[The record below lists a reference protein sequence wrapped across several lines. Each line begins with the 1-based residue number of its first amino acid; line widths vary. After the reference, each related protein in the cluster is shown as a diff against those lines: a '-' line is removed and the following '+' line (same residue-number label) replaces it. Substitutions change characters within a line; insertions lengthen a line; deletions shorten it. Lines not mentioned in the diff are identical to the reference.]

1 MHPSGAADVLR
12 TYRRA
17 ARCDGK
23 HHVSAFSNLLQQFV
37 QVFQSCLGRSASQL
51 LNSMVLTSIL
61 VQVRSIVVVLT
72 SIFVV
77 STSIRLALARIFVV
91 STSISA
97 PPNHTPAPCCVECRN
112 IENQVP
118 KDLRRAQFDSFDKLF
133 GVQNACDKHCSG
145 FDKYFCGFDKHSANF
160 S

>member
-17 ARCDGK
+17 AGCDRK

-37 QVFQSCLGRSASQL
+37 QVFQSCLGRSVSQL

-61 VQVRSIVVVLT
+61 VLVRSIVVVLT

-97 PPNHTPAPCCVECRN
+97 PPNHPPAPCCVECRN

-118 KDLRRAQFDSFDKLF
+118 KDLKNTRP
-133 GVQNACDKHCSG
+133 GTG
-145 FDKYFCGFDKHSANF
+145 FFEVRGPPIGTKDRY
-160 S
+160 

>member
-17 ARCDGK
+17 AGCDGK

-51 LNSMVLTSIL
+51 LNSI
-61 VQVRSIVVVLT
+61 VLT

-77 STSIRLALARIFVV
+77 SISIRLTLARIFVV

-97 PPNHTPAPCCVECRN
+97 PPNHPPAPCCVECQS
-112 IENQVP
+112 IENQVF
-118 KDLRRAQFDSFDKLF
+118 KDLRRADP
-133 GVQNACDKHCSG
+133 GEG
-145 FDKYFCGFDKHSANF
+145 FSSLPVIQAGTTGINPIMTVLYT
-160 S
+160 

>member
-1 MHPSGAADVLR
+1 MHPLGAADVLR

-17 ARCDGK
+17 AGCDGK
-23 HHVSAFSNLLQQFV
+23 RHVSAFSSLLQQFV

-61 VQVRSIVVVLT
+61 LLVKSIVVVLA

-97 PPNHTPAPCCVECRN
+97 PPNHPETSKIKCPRACRIKN
-112 IENQVP
+112 FQLSYSIWDV
-118 KDLRRAQFDSFDKLF
+118 F
-133 GVQNACDKHCSG
+133 GPLIVS
-145 FDKYFCGFDKHSANF
+145 KYI
-160 S
+160 

>member
-17 ARCDGK
+17 AGCDGK

-61 VQVRSIVVVLT
+61 VLVTSISVVLTSIVVVLT
-72 SIFVV
+72 SIWPGF
-77 STSIRLALARIFVV
+77 SWF
-91 STSISA
+91 
-97 PPNHTPAPCCVECRN
+97 
-112 IENQVP
+112 
-118 KDLRRAQFDSFDKLF
+118 RRAFQLLQTIPLPPA
-133 GVQNACDKHCSG
+133 VW
-145 FDKYFCGFDKHSANF
+145 SAETSKIKCPRTSVGRTRENRF
-160 S
+160 SRCRAPLKKVIQAGTTSKFQKAKS